1 VTPESARIAFDALR
15 ASPLRTALSTLGVL
29 VGVAA
34 LVAIL
39 ALGDGLERFSREQI
53 ESTTDLQTLLLRP
66 RATEIV
72 DGVSVIRDRPARLTR
87 DDAFE
92 LSRALAPSGGT
103 VAIALVATGRATI
116 PPDTSRRP
124 LVVTATGAAF
134 SALLAD
140 SVVAGR
146 FLSESDLEEDAAVAV
161 LSTNLA
167 AAATGPSAD
176 VKEAL
181 GRVVLL
187 DGSAVTVIGVVGTP
201 PGETIGRA
209 WVPFGTGAL
218 ERWGLDG
225 RRLPEIVVRAEPI
238 EAIPAIRAGLESWLT
253 GRFGPAWSER
263 VDLLSNRGRIDQVRR
278 AMLVFKLTLG
288 AIAGIALLVGGI
300 GIMNVL
306 LASVSE
312 RTREIGIRKSAG
324 ARSGDIRL
332 QFLAESLA
340 IAGAGSL
347 LGLLLGMGG
356 AVAIAA
362 AVRGLTGAPVHA
374 AFTLPAVLVA
384 VGAAL
389 LVGLVFGTWPAL
401 RAARLSPVEALR
413 HE

>member
-1 VTPESARIAFDALR
+1 MVPQSVRIAFDAMR

-53 ESTTDLQTLLLRP
+53 ESTTDLQTLILRP
-66 RATEIV
+66 RATELV
-72 DGVSVIRDRPARLTR
+72 DGVSVLRERPARLTR
-87 DDAFE
+87 EDAAAIT
-92 LSRALAPSGGT
+92 RALAPSGAT
-103 VAIALVATGRATI
+103 AAITLVASGRAAI
-116 PPDTSRRP
+116 PQDTARRAV
-124 LVVTATGAAF
+124 LVTATEPGF
-134 SALLAD
+134 RLLLRD
-140 SVVAGR
+140 SILAGR
-146 FLSESDLEEDAAVAV
+146 FLSESDFVDATPVAV
-161 LSTNLA
+161 VSANLA
-167 AAATGPSAD
+167 AAARAPAREPET
-176 VKEAL
+176 AL
-181 GRVVLL
+181 GLPVTLGGTLTTVV
-187 DGSAVTVIGVVGTP
+187 GVVATP
-201 PGETIGRA
+201 PDETLGRA
-209 WVPFGTGAL
+209 WVPLTDAAL
-218 ERWGLDG
+218 ARWGLDG
-225 RRLPEIVVRAEPI
+225 RRLPEVVVKADRIESLPAVRRA
-238 EAIPAIRAGLESWLT
+238 LEGWLT
-253 GRFGPAWSER
+253 ERFGPSWTESVE
-263 VDLLSNRGRIDQVRR
+263 LLSNRGRIEQVRR
-278 AMLVFKLTLG
+278 AMLVFKLALG

-312 RTREIGIRKSAG
+312 RTREIGLRKSAG
-324 ARSGDIRL
+324 ARSRDIRL

-347 LGLLLGMGG
+347 LGLLLGMAG

-362 AVRGLTGAPVHA
+362 GLRRITGAPVEA

-389 LVGLVFGTWPAL
+389 LVGLAFGTWPAL